1 MCYMSYLSTEELRFY
16 SQSILSFQD
25 VNTFKLLGKN
35 LDNAPGEIIDKIARK
50 LKLHMLST
58 ELRDISGGRAIETV
72 GKDGDPFGFEFNIA
86 LRHRR

>member
-1 MCYMSYLSTEELRFY
+1 MLYEIPNEEWRFY
-16 SQSILSFQD
+16 LQSTLCFQD

-58 ELRDISGGRAIETV
+58 ELRDVSGGRAIETV
-72 GKDGDPFGFEFNIA
+72 GKDGDPFGFDFNIA